1 LTSRCIFLY
10 NPGEIREETDMKF
23 LRKLLTPALLLSS
36 LVGGSAA
43 VAQQQPGQLPD
54 APVPARDILKIPPMN
69 FNYAAS
75 RSTVEYTVPKP
86 ASASSSPLGD
96 GFIGKMAGYV
106 DRHSNESQLPF
117 DFAMGYTVKD
127 RFTFM
132 AGSIVD
138 MRTHSGQYEATRQSL
153 RVTTG
158 LPDWETQNLRNM
170 MVGGPVNSNL
180 RGGQGFAVGVKI
192 SLGGKR

>member
-1 LTSRCIFLY
+1 MKFNYSAG
-10 NPGEIREETDMKF
+10 NPGAT
-23 LRKLLTPALLLSS
+23 
-36 LVGGSAA
+36 
-43 VAQQQPGQLPD
+43 
-54 APVPARDILKIPPMN
+54 
-69 FNYAAS
+69 YA
-75 RSTVEYTVPKP
+75 VPKP
-86 ASASSSPLGD
+86 ASASSGPLGD
-96 GFIGKMAGYV
+96 GFVGKIAGYV
-106 DRHSNESQLPF
+106 DRHSNDSQLPF

-158 LPDWETQNLRNM
+158 LPDWETTNLRNM
-170 MVGGPVNSNL
+170 MAGAPPNTTL

-192 SLGGKR
+192 QLGPKR